1 LSAVR
6 WNQTLS
12 LKEKYKSCTLAVILT
27 NAATLGAGGKES
39 QTVWEIV
46 QDEKIRFL
54 YSLLEE
60 CTYCMDNS
68 ELTVAQQRRW
78 RVPDQQILQCS
89 DP

>member
-1 LSAVR
+1 MSAVR

-27 NAATLGAGGKES
+27 NAATLGAG
-39 QTVWEIV
+39 VWEIV
-46 QDEKIRFL
+46 QDEKIGFL